1 MDEYLSAEFL
11 PDLTSDAKR
20 IVASTHIDTA
30 DQSTCK
36 YKREDHRVGAFE
48 TQHKDP

>member
-1 MDEYLSAEFL
+1 MGKNVVSVIH
-11 PDLTSDAKR
+11 AKR
-20 IVASTHIDTA
+20 VVVTTHIDAA

-36 YKREDHRVGAFE
+36 YKREDNRVSAFE

>member
-1 MDEYLSAEFL
+1 MGKNVVSVI
-11 PDLTSDAKR
+11 SAKR

-36 YKREDHRVGAFE
+36 YKREDNRVGAFE